1 MDIQVGEAGWR
12 NESFGDSQQGKMFV
26 FFYVT
31 QRKNNF
37 KSLEAKRPIF
47 EDKIFIKKLVPGD
60 NKLVIDR
67 PMREAEMEEFPV
79 EWARF
84 EQKKAAIVSGTPI
97 EAWPIL
103 SDIQKAEFKALN
115 IFTIDQFASLA
126 DSVGNNIM
134 GFNDL
139 RAKAQ
144 AFIKAS
150 NDSQFMDQVRSETDA
165 KLAAQDKEMA
175 ELRAQIAAMS
185 GKPAK
190 KKREWTPEQRAA
202 AAERMKKM
210 HTDKQAA

>member
-1 MDIQVGEAGWR
+1 MEIQVGEAGWR
-12 NESFGDSQQGKMFV
+12 NESFSDAQQGKMFV

-37 KSLEAKRPIF
+37 KSLQAKRPIF

-67 PMREAEMEEFPV
+67 PMRESEMEEFPV

-97 EAWPIL
+97 DAWSVL

-115 IFTIDQFASLA
+115 IFTIDQFANLA
-126 DSVGNNIM
+126 DSVGNSIM
-134 GFNDL
+134 GFNEL

-175 ELRAQIAAMS
+175 ELREQIAKLS

-190 KKREWTPEQRAA
+190 KKSNWSPERRAA
-202 AAERMKKM
+202 AAERMRKV
-210 HTDKQAA
+210 QAARKAA